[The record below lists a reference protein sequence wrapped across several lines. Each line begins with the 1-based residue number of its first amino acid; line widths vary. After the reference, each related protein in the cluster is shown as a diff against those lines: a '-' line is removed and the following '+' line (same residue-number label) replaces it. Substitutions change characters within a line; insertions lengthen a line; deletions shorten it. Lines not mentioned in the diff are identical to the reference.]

1 MKYLVDANVLSE
13 PTKPTPNRAVVDWL
27 IVNEA
32 ELAVSSIVLGELEYG
47 ILILPEGRRRKRLE
61 SWFATGSESLRV
73 LDFDRTVAAEWSHLL
88 AELKRTGK
96 AMPVK
101 DSLIA
106 STALANGLTMVTRN
120 TVDFENAGVIVLD
133 PFT

>member
-61 SWFATGSESLRV
+61 SWFATGAESLRV

-88 AELKRTGK
+88 AELKRTRK

-120 TVDFENAGVIVLD
+120 TVDFENAGVTVLD

>member
-61 SWFATGSESLRV
+61 SWFGTGAESLRV

-88 AELKRTGK
+88 AELKGTGK

-120 TVDFENAGVIVLD
+120 TVDFENAGVTVLD
-133 PFT
+133 PST